1 MHCSAKKK
9 AATISLKPIIVTE
22 YVSATM
28 FTYVVSCFFSK
39 WQRYLE
45 ILQ

>member
-1 MHCSAKKK
+1 MCIA
-9 AATISLKPIIVTE
+9 ISLKPIIVTE
-22 YVSATM
+22 YASAAV
-28 FTYVVSCFFSK
+28 FTYAMSYFFSK